1 MLKGRE
7 LAVQGGVMLARLLQF
22 GVIAFTVTMGVSAV
36 AQPISQAD
44 AAKVIQGAY
53 VFSSQVRGYHRGPAA
68 WIGHTPLPPSYCRTM
83 SAGEFALKDLARL
96 ASKAIQA
103 GQLGLALRLEKAGDG
118 LSDELDQEEEINDAA
133 RMTYD
138 VYPCPRATSA
148 YTARADM
155 LRLVERAA
163 PICRRKAHALRV
175 SFAARRT
182 FMQQCLRPY

>member
-1 MLKGRE
+1 MLD
-7 LAVQGGVMLARLLQF
+7 RLLQL
-22 GVIAFTVTMGVSAV
+22 GVVALVVVMGISAV

-44 AAKVIQGAY
+44 AAKAIQAAY

-68 WIGHTPLPPSYCRTM
+68 WIGHTPPPPSYCRTM
-83 SAGEFALKDLARL
+83 SASEFALKELARL
-96 ASKAIQA
+96 AGKAIQA
-103 GQLGLALRLEKAGDG
+103 CQLDLASRLGKAGDA
-118 LSDELDQEEEINDAA
+118 LSDELDQEEATNDAA

-163 PICRRKAHALRV
+163 HICRKKADALRV
-175 SFAARRT
+175 SFAARRR
-182 FMQQCLRPY
+182 FMQECLRPY